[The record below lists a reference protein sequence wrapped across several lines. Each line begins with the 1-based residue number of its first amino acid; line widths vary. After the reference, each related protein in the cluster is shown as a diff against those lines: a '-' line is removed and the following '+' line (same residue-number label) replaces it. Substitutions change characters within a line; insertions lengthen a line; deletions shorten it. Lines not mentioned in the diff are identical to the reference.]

1 MANIKS
7 AAKRARQSVK
17 RHARNKS
24 VIVSVRTQVRK
35 AREAIATKDP
45 AKIDAELT
53 KAKHVL
59 DHAASKGVLHS
70 RNASRR
76 VARLSAAAHAAK
88 TAAPHA
94 QA

>member
-24 VIVSVRTQVRK
+24 VIASVRTQVRK
-35 AREAIATKDP
+35 AREAFATKDA
-45 AKIDAELT
+45 AKIDAELR
-53 KAKHVL
+53 KA
-59 DHAASKGVLHS
+59 KGVLDRAASAGVLHA
-70 RNASRR
+70 RNAARR

-88 TAAPHA
+88 TPAAHA
-94 QA
+94 